1 VPPSHLGPVVGAF
14 GFAQANAGLADA
26 IDRRCAADL
35 VGRLN
40 RQRMARYGFAE
51 AEVDPIAI

>member
-1 VPPSHLGPVVGAF
+1 VVGAF

-40 RQRMARYGFAE
+40 RQRMARCGFAE

>member
-40 RQRMARYGFAE
+40 RQRMARCGFAE

>member
-1 VPPSHLGPVVGAF
+1 VVGAF

-40 RQRMARYGFAE
+40 LQRMARYGFAE